1 MNIWKKV
8 LLSVLSVVLI
18 LVVGVCAYGVKIAS
32 DANITI
38 QGVFE
43 SIDRTSTKRTAVAN
57 IDAQEPFSILLM
69 GIDNGDF
76 GRESD
81 VGRSD
86 TTMVVTINPKEKKS
100 TMISLDR
107 DIYTELVG
115 NDTWDKLNHAF
126 AYGGSKM
133 AMDSVEELLDI
144 PLDHYVSINMKGLK
158 DLIDA
163 VGGIEVNNP
172 FEFTL
177 DGVTVPAGDNVKL
190 DGVTGVAYARMRK
203 EDPEGDIGRQKRQRE
218 VVQKIL
224 DKIISIDGITKY
236 KKILNAV
243 SDNVK
248 TDLTWDDMIDI
259 QGKYLPAFKTVDS
272 LQLQGED
279 MYLNDI
285 YYQALDP
292 VNLFEVQTKL
302 RAQLGLPKN
311 DEMEA
316 IDQSKYGNFGTTDV
330 YSQDTAQAT
339 YGVDQGTYT
348 DNGQYVD
355 PNQQTQYVD
364 PNVAT
369 DYGNGEGG
377 Y

>member
-1 MNIWKKV
+1 MSIWKKII
-8 LLSVLSVVLI
+8 LSILSIVLI
-18 LVVGVCAYGVKIAS
+18 LVVGACAYGVKIAS
-32 DANITI
+32 DANTTI

-43 SIDRTSTKRTAVAN
+43 SIDRTSTKRTTAAN

-86 TTMVVTINPKEKKS
+86 TTMVVTINPQENKS

-163 VGGIEVNNP
+163 VGGIEVDNP

-203 EDPEGDIGRQKRQRE
+203 EDPEGDIGRQRRQRE

-224 DKIISIDGITKY
+224 NKVISIDGITKY

-259 QGKYLPAFKTVDS
+259 QAKYLSAFKTVDS

-292 VNLFEVQTKL
+292 ANLFEVQTKL

-316 IDQSKYGNFGTTDV
+316 IDLSKYGNFGTTTEV
-330 YSQDTAQAT
+330 YNEDTSQTT
-339 YGVDQGTYT
+339 YGVDQSAYT
-348 DNGQYVD
+348 DNGEYVD
-355 PNQQTQYVD
+355 PNQQAQYID

-369 DYGNGEGG
+369 DNESSG

>member
-32 DANITI
+32 DANTTI

-43 SIDRTSTKRTAVAN
+43 SIDRTSTKRTAAAN

-177 DGVTVPAGDNVKL
+177 DGVTVPAGDKVKL

-316 IDQSKYGNFGTTDV
+316 IDQSKYGNFGTTDA
-330 YSQDTAQAT
+330 YSQDNAQAT
-339 YGVDQGTYT
+339 YGVDQGTYK

-369 DYGNGEGG
+369 DYGNGG

>member
-1 MNIWKKV
+1 MNLWKKIV
-8 LLSVLSVVLI
+8 LSVLGLVLI
-18 LVVGVCAYGVKIAS
+18 LVAGVCAYGIRIYS
-32 DANITI
+32 DATNTI
-38 QGVFE
+38 QGVYQ
-43 SIDRTSTKRTAVAN
+43 SIDRTSTKRTTAAN

-76 GRESD
+76 GREAD

-86 TTMVVTINPKEKKS
+86 TTMVVTINPEEKKS

-115 NDTWDKLNHAF
+115 NGTWDKLNHAY

-133 AMDSVEELLDI
+133 AIDTVEELLDI
-144 PLDHYVSINMKGLK
+144 PIDHYVSINMKGLK

-163 VGGIEVNNP
+163 VGGIEVNNAL
-172 FEFTL
+172 EFTL

-190 DGVTGVAYARMRK
+190 DGEKGVAYARMRK

-224 DKIISIDGITKY
+224 DKIISINGVTKY
-236 KKILNAV
+236 KEILNAV

-259 QGKYLPAFKTVDS
+259 QAKYMPSFKTIDS

-279 MYLNDI
+279 MYLNEI
-285 YYQALDP
+285 YYQSLDP
-292 VNLFEVQTKL
+292 ANLFEIQTKL

-311 DEMEA
+311 EEMEA
-316 IDQSKYGNFGTTDV
+316 TDLSNYGGLGTSAADGYATDQNIYT
-330 YSQDTAQAT
+330 
-339 YGVDQGTYT
+339 DQGQYT
-348 DNGQYVD
+348 D
-355 PNQQTQYVD
+355 PNQTQYVD
-364 PNVAT
+364 PNVT
-369 DYGNGEGG
+369 QDYGYYEG